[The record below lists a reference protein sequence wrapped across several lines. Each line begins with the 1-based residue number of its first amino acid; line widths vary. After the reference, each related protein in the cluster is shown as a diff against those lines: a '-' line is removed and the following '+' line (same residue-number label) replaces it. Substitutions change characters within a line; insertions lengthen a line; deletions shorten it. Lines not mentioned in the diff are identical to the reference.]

1 MQATAVLK
9 AEHDVIERVLTMLEF
24 AVVRL
29 HEKRTVPEGFPAWSL
44 EFFRHFADH
53 CHHGKEEDI
62 LFPLL
67 QERGIPVE
75 GGPIGVMLAEHERG
89 RDCVRRMESAV
100 ARGSKGDED
109 FCTAA
114 SEYACLL
121 RQHIFKENNVLF
133 PMADNCL
140 NSSDDDMV
148 LKSYQNTECELN
160 HREVHD
166 RFVAE
171 VAEWE
176 AAFAKLDS

>member
-9 AEHDVIERVLTMLEF
+9 EEHDVIERVLTMVEF
-24 AVVRL
+24 AVDRL
-29 HEKRTVPEGFPAWSL
+29 SRKQTIPTGFAAWSI

-75 GGPIGVMLAEHERG
+75 GGPIGVMLSEHELG
-89 RDCVRRMESAV
+89 RDCVRRMDDAV
-100 ARGSKGDED
+100 ARGDDGNEEFSV
-109 FCTAA
+109 AA
-114 SEYACLL
+114 SQYACLL

-133 PMADNCL
+133 PMADSCL
-140 NSSDDDMV
+140 SPADDEEV
-148 LKSYQNTECELN
+148 VAAYQSTECERN
-160 HREVHD
+160 HGEVHD

-171 VAEWE
+171 VANWE
-176 AAFAKLDS
+176 TVFANL